1 MRFLISC
8 CVDQWK
14 RMLTSRENIS
24 VEIYAGHSGCYVMPD
39 AGSRQC
45 CKQPEERAAEMSDN
59 YFLCSLLCDN
69 ILNIHSSIIHPHH
82 LNLNAEGGGLGRW
95 EAR

>member
-24 VEIYAGHSGCYVMPD
+24 VEIYAGHGGCYVMPD
-39 AGSRQC
+39 AGCS
-45 CKQPEERAAEMSDN
+45 AANNLRREQLKCQTIIF
-59 YFLCSLLCDN
+59 YVLCRVTTS
-69 ILNIHSSIIHPHH
+69 
-82 LNLNAEGGGLGRW
+82 
-95 EAR
+95 